1 MKFEKIFEKDIRNFL
16 VIFTNKINKISDFD
30 MILNLINFE
39 LLPEK
44 TYHLNQLK
52 NKYENAINV
61 SENDPN
67 LIQSLVNLIIY
78 IWINKNKI
86 DFLEKF
92 SKTRIINLN
101 LKLKIYIGI
110 INFCKENKSTPVKN
124 IKDFIINHYTG
135 SLKPEKLNEF
145 IDFIINLSE
154 DDANT
159 FIENIDDKYNIIET
173 DFYSRG
179 IKLNI
184 QSLNE
189 LLIKNNLNLNDNN
202 KYKKINIGIIDKI
215 AKI

>member
-44 TYHLNQLK
+44 TYYLNQLK

-124 IKDFIINHYTG
+124 IKDFIINHDTG